1 MRPIDSGAVSFV
13 ILLFVLLLV
22 LPRSSASPT
31 PPSVRRLSGVQRSN
45 SSRQIPN
52 CSGMAS
58 RSQCSQN
65 PKCKWCRSD
74 ALDDM
79 CFRKLEAWKLPQ
91 QVFVCD

>member
-1 MRPIDSGAVSFV
+1 
-13 ILLFVLLLV
+13 
-22 LPRSSASPT
+22 
-31 PPSVRRLSGVQRSN
+31 
-45 SSRQIPN
+45 
-52 CSGMAS
+52 MAS